1 MLDLDL
7 SQPSRQSV
15 LGVVVYI
22 LRNFR
27 AMGSLLLTFF
37 ILGAAKPQLWLAVGI
52 GIIPLAV
59 GLSIFAYW
67 QYRNFT
73 FQLQGEDLIIHKG
86 VIFKERVVIPADR
99 IQSIKIAENVVQ
111 RILGLVALKVDTAG
125 SAATELEI
133 PALERKLAMQL
144 KDLLYAKKEEA
155 IAQLDTDEHTE
166 VGAEATPEDDTSPN
180 TFRKPR
186 SSASKT
192 LEKRVLVKLSIF
204 DLIVV
209 GLTENHLKTG
219 FIALAVMFG
228 YISQYMDYIEGYLEE
243 YVDEYAAE
251 VANGGFTLAVTAFI
265 IYALVSVAISMVRIF
280 SRFYGLKAQLEPEA
294 VEIETGLLKRQY
306 DRVPVRK
313 VQFVEWETN
322 PLRKLVGFESARLHP
337 TNPMGTA
344 SRQQRIEI
352 PALRMAQS
360 LQLAQGIF
368 AGYAAPEFGF
378 MANAA
383 AYARINTMVVALI
396 IVPAAVVLWYHF
408 GVSGL
413 LPLLVLPMATFLAW
427 QYGRR
432 VALYFDRSYLLVR
445 KGWIFPERM
454 VMPLHKL
461 QSVSITQNFFL
472 RRRKLC
478 HLKLYTA
485 AGVRTVR
492 YLAEREAQELYNYLL
507 WCVEASDEDWM

>member
-7 SQPSRQSV
+7 SQPNRQSV

-59 GLSIFAYW
+59 GLAIFAYW

-73 FQLQGEDLIIHKG
+73 FQLEGEDLIIHKG

-99 IQSIKIAENVVQ
+99 IQSIKIVENVVQ

-125 SAATELEI
+125 SATAELEI
-133 PALERKLAMQL
+133 PALERKLAMEL
-144 KDLLYAKKEEA
+144 KDLLYAKKEAA
-155 IAQLDTDEHTE
+155 IAQSDAD
-166 VGAEATPEDDTSPN
+166 ATPLEAGETPDDVLN
-180 TFRKPR
+180 KPKIE
-186 SSASKT
+186 SSKVI
-192 LEKRVLVKLSIF
+192 EKKVLVKLSIF

-219 FIALAVMFG
+219 FVALAVMFG
-228 YISQYMDYIEGYLEE
+228 YVSQYMDYIERYLED

-251 VANGGFTLAVTAFI
+251 VANGGFTFALTAFV
-265 IYALVSVAISMVRIF
+265 IYALVSVAISMIRTF

-337 TNPMGTA
+337 TNPMGAA

-352 PALRMAQS
+352 PALRVAQS
-360 LQLAQGIF
+360 LQLAEGIF
-368 AGYAAPEFGF
+368 AGYTAPEFGF
-378 MANAA
+378 KANAA
-383 AYARINTMVVALI
+383 AYARINTMLMSLI
-396 IVPAAVVLWYHF
+396 IIPGAALLWYHF
-408 GVSGL
+408 GLSGL
-413 LPLLVLPMATFLAW
+413 LPLLVLPLVTFLAW
-427 QYGRR
+427 QYGQR
-432 VALYFDRSYLLVR
+432 VVLNFDRSYLLVR

-461 QSVSITQNFFL
+461 QSVSIAQNFFL

-485 AGVRTVR
+485 SGGRTVR
-492 YLAEREAQELYNYLL
+492 YLAESEAQELYNYLL